1 MCGAY
6 HLTIYIYLFFLFTV
20 VFVFVVV
27 AVVVVDVVVVVVV
40 VVDVVDVVVITL
52 RSVFCLLCKISS
64 VDIGIKTTVFNVS
77 ILFQS
82 ITRAILNYLS

>member
-27 AVVVVDVVVVVVV
+27 AVVVVDVVVVVV

-64 VDIGIKTTVFNVS
+64 VDIGIKTTVFNLS